1 MRPTYNNSRTER
13 VLPYILPY
21 SLHSFHEGC
30 FCILLQGLLVLFVCL
45 ELMDYLY
52 SSKMDKSMNPYNLRD
67 GEVSSGVSS
76 SV

>member
-1 MRPTYNNSRTER
+1 M
-13 VLPYILPY
+13 
-21 SLHSFHEGC
+21 
-30 FCILLQGLLVLFVCL
+30 LFVCL